1 MSNHDFWS
9 APTRAEPELDV
20 NHVFANFRNTR
31 RVRGISENELR
42 ERMRRN
48 RGEDR
53 MRGVVVEV
61 RRSRLPRR
69 VPEPE
74 AEMVEAPSPFRF

>member
-1 MSNHDFWS
+1 VS
-9 APTRAEPELDV
+9 AA
-20 NHVFANFRNTR
+20 
-31 RVRGISENELR
+31 SENELR